1 MRLTGGTGGAGGLQ
15 GLRPGDP
22 LEISGYPVHAR
33 IGEGGM
39 GTVYLSRTRGNRPVA
54 LKVIRRE
61 YAEDPQYR
69 LRFAQE
75 ARAARKV
82 AGYHL
87 VPVVDFD
94 TDAEQPWIA
103 TAYQPGPALSTVL
116 DAYGPLQAVAALQ
129 LTGCVARAL
138 HAVHTAGYVHRDVK
152 PSNVLLGAEGPWLID
167 FGIARSVAATR
178 LTTAGGLVGTLRYMS
193 PEHARGAGPGP
204 ASDVFSL
211 GLLAAV
217 AATGRHPYGDA
228 GDVAVAALIAGTD
241 SHPPVLDDYPAPLR
255 HILRAALAAAPE
267 ERPDAAALA
276 TLCEEAAGRSLADL
290 DGWLPGPVASVVA
303 EMEEAV
309 TAATRSVP
317 APGPPVAAPPPTPAV
332 APPTMPST
340 APVAGFGPAP
350 SMPTVL
356 VRPRPTSP
364 GRRGRGRALAA
375 GAVALAVVALGATA
389 TVVWQG
395 MDDGDRASGKPSP
408 GGPTDAGTGGGT
420 GTGTA
425 SPKPSGSG
433 GANGKRPVPYAPQGY
448 RLLFANKPFTFAPP
462 ARDDQANHLDLDI
475 PRATYM
481 ERAALPGPAELV
493 YNSDGWLGSILVVV
507 GERKTV
513 CTEEQQT
520 AVLSH
525 PLPAAEL
532 RLGRQVKVGTILC
545 AITSNDSVAEAEIT
559 DIIPGEGRTGLPT
572 FKGYVSAWKRPPVSG

>member
-1 MRLTGGTGGAGGLQ
+1 MRDTGGLRGL
-15 GLRPGDP
+15 GPGDP

-39 GTVYLSRTRGNRPVA
+39 GTVYLSRTRGNRPIA

-61 YAEDPQYR
+61 YAADPQYR

-94 TDAEQPWIA
+94 TEAGQPWIA
-103 TAYQPGPALSTVL
+103 TEYQPGPALSAVL
-116 DAYGPLQAVAALQ
+116 DAYGPLPMAAALQ
-129 LTGCVARAL
+129 MTGCVARAL

-193 PEHARGAGPGP
+193 PEHARGARPEP
-204 ASDVFSL
+204 PSDVFSL

-228 GDVAVAALIAGTD
+228 GDVAVAALIAGTG
-241 SHPPVLDDYPAPLR
+241 SRPPVLDDYPAPLR
-255 HILRAALAAAPE
+255 HLLRAALAAEPE

-276 TLCEEAAGRSLADL
+276 ALCEEAAGRSLADF
-290 DGWLPGPVASVVA
+290 DGWLPGPVSSVVA
-303 EMEEAV
+303 GMEEAV
-309 TAATRSVP
+309 AAATGSVP
-317 APGPPVAAPPPTPAV
+317 VPGRPVAEPPP
-332 APPTMPST
+332 MPSA
-340 APVAGFGPAP
+340 APSAGFGPPP

-356 VRPRPTSP
+356 VRPRPAPP
-364 GRRGRGRALAA
+364 GRRRRRALTAGAAALAA
-375 GAVALAVVALGATA
+375 VAVTVTA

-395 MDDGDRASGKPSP
+395 MNDGARASGKPGR
-408 GGPTDAGTGGGT
+408 GGTTGAGTDSGT
-420 GTGTA
+420 GSGTDSGTP

-433 GANGKRPVPYAPQGY
+433 GASGKRPVPYAPRGY

-507 GERKTV
+507 GERRTV

-532 RLGRQVKVGTILC
+532 RLGRQVKVGTVLC
-545 AITSNDSVAEAEIT
+545 SITSNDSVAEAEIT
-559 DIIPGEGRTGLPT
+559 DILPGEGGTGLPT

>member
-1 MRLTGGTGGAGGLQ
+1 MGGTGGLQ

-22 LEISGYPVHAR
+22 REISGYPVHAR

-103 TAYQPGPALSTVL
+103 TAYQPGPALSAVL
-116 DAYGPLQAVAALQ
+116 DAYGPLPMAAALQ
-129 LTGCVARAL
+129 MTGCVARAL

-167 FGIARSVAATR
+167 FGIARSVGSTR

-193 PEHARGAGPGP
+193 PEHARGTRPGP
-204 ASDVFSL
+204 PSDVFSL

-241 SHPPVLDDYPAPLR
+241 SHPPALDDCPAPLR
-255 HILRAALAAAPE
+255 HILRAALAAEPE

-276 TLCEEAAGRSLADL
+276 ALCEEAAGRSLADL
-290 DGWLPGPVASVVA
+290 DGWLPGPVAAVVA
-303 EMEEAV
+303 DMEEAV
-309 TAATRSVP
+309 TAATRSAADPDPDPGPGPSSATPPMPGAVP
-317 APGPPVAAPPPTPAV
+317 AAAPA
-332 APPTMPST
+332 
-340 APVAGFGPAP
+340 AGFGPP
-350 SMPTVL
+350 PHMPTVL
-356 VRPRPTSP
+356 VRPRPSP
-364 GRRGRGRALAA
+364 RPSLPGRGRRRVLTAGVGALAA
-375 GAVALAVVALGATA
+375 VAVGVTA

-395 MDDGDRASGKPSP
+395 RND
-408 GGPTDAGTGGGT
+408 GT
-420 GTGTA
+420 GTGTGTGVV
-425 SPKPSGSG
+425 SPEPSTSG
-433 GANGKRPVPYAPQGY
+433 GVGGERQVPYAPEGY
-448 RLLFANKPFTFAPP
+448 QLLFANKPFTFAPP
-462 ARDDQANHLDLDI
+462 SRDDQANHLDLDV

-481 ERAALPGPAELV
+481 ERGALPGPAELV

-559 DIIPGEGRTGLPT
+559 GIVPGEGSTGLPT
-572 FKGYVSAWKRPPVSG
+572 FKGYVSAWKRPPVDN

>member
-1 MRLTGGTGGAGGLQ
+1 MRSTGGTGSTGGLQ

-103 TAYQPGPALSTVL
+103 TAYQPGPALSAVL
-116 DAYGPLQAVAALQ
+116 DAYGPLPTAAALQ
-129 LTGCVARAL
+129 MTGCVARAL

-267 ERPDAAALA
+267 ERPDAATLA
-276 TLCEEAAGRSLADL
+276 ALCEEAAGRSLADL

-317 APGPPVAAPPPTPAV
+317 VPGPPVAAPPPTPVAV
-332 APPTMPST
+332 PPTMPST

-364 GRRGRGRALAA
+364 GRRGRGRALTA
-375 GAVALAVVALGATA
+375 GAVALAIVALGATA

-408 GGPTDAGTGGGT
+408 GGPTDAGTP
-420 GTGTA
+420 

-462 ARDDQANHLDLDI
+462 TRDDQANHLDLDI

-559 DIIPGEGRTGLPT
+559 DIIPGEGGTGLPT

>member
-1 MRLTGGTGGAGGLQ
+1 MRSTGGTGGTGSTGGLQ

-22 LEISGYPVHAR
+22 VEISGYPVHAR

-69 LRFAQE
+69 LRFEQE

-87 VPVVDFD
+87 VPVLDFD
-94 TDAEQPWIA
+94 TEAEQPWIA
-103 TAYQPGPALSTVL
+103 SAYQSGPALSDVL
-116 DAYGPLQAVAALQ
+116 DAHGPLPMAAALQ
-129 LTGCVARAL
+129 MTGCVARAL

-152 PSNVLLGAEGPWLID
+152 PSNVLLGTEGPWLID

-193 PEHARGAGPGP
+193 PEHARGARPGP
-204 ASDVFSL
+204 PSDVFSL

-228 GDVAVAALIAGTD
+228 GDVAVAALIAGTG
-241 SHPPVLDDYPAPLR
+241 SHPPVLDDYPEPLR
-255 HILRAALAAAPE
+255 HILRAALAAAPD
-267 ERPDAAALA
+267 ERPDAASLA
-276 TLCEEAAGRSLADL
+276 ALCEEAAGRSLADF
-290 DGWLPGPVASVVA
+290 DEWLPGPVASVVA
-303 EMEEAV
+303 GMEEAV
-309 TAATRSVP
+309 TAVGGSASVS
-317 APGPPVAAPPPTPAV
+317 GPPSAAPPAPPAPPASSASLVPAV
-332 APPTMPST
+332 PP
-340 APVAGFGPAP
+340 AAGFGPP
-350 SMPTVL
+350 PPMPTVL
-356 VRPRPTSP
+356 VRRRPSPP
-364 GRRGRGRALAA
+364 GRRHPRALTAGVAA
-375 GAVALAVVALGATA
+375 FTAVALTVTA
-389 TVVWQG
+389 AVVWQTRN
-395 MDDGDRASGKPSP
+395 DGKQASGKPNP
-408 GGPTDAGTGGGT
+408 GGPTGT
-420 GTGTA
+420 GTGAGT
-425 SPKPSGSG
+425 PSQQPAGSG
-433 GANGKRPVPYAPQGY
+433 GQRQVPYAPEGY

-462 ARDDQANHLDLDI
+462 SRNDQANHLDLDI

-507 GERKTV
+507 GERRTV

-545 AITSNDSVAEAEIT
+545 SITSNDSVAEAEIT
-559 DIIPGEGRTGLPT
+559 DIVPGEGGTGLPT